1 MLTDTTILFVILG
14 LQTKHFLA
22 DFVLQTPYM
31 LQSRSVYGSPGGIL
45 HALVHALG
53 SALVFLCVP
62 VSIGWLLALIV
73 GEVVV
78 HYHIDWLKDKISTK
92 MKLTSENRDFWIA
105 HGVDQLLHQAT
116 YVAMIALYLHSGQAV
131 PGAS

>member
-31 LQSRSVYGSPGGIL
+31 LQSRSTYGHPGGIL
-45 HALVHALG
+45 HGLVHGLG

-62 VSIGWLLALIV
+62 VTLVWLLALILC
-73 GEVVV
+73 ETVV
-78 HYHIDWLKDKISTK
+78 HYHIDWLKDKISNK
-92 MKLTSENRDFWIA
+92 MKWAPENRDFWIA
-105 HGVDQLLHQAT
+105 HGLDQLLHQAT
-116 YVAMIALYLHSGQAV
+116 YIAMVALYLHSAQVG
-131 PGAS
+131 